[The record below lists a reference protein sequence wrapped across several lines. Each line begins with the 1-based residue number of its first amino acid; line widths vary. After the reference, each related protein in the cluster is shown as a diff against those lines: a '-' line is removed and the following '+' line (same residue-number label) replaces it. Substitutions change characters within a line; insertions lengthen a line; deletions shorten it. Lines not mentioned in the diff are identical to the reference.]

1 MSGPHLI
8 VALNEN
14 HDASV
19 ALWGPGMSLAALATE
34 RVTRNKHDANGVIRT
49 IDYLLSSLNIEH
61 EQVKLVVRCSD
72 PVAIPPSRLMER
84 TAELHRRF
92 PSASFLNA
100 PNHHQLHALAARQM
114 DPARKGAILV
124 VDGMGSKF
132 PSECNN
138 NANPPLHECATIFS
152 APTVRRLF
160 STATTYSPYQWQ
172 NEEVGLGR
180 FYSYISKHIFG
191 SRYDAGKTMALAA
204 YGRASLMPSFLSY
217 TGNPPAPRV
226 NGLALSGL
234 GIAPGPRDDYLS
246 FAELAAR
253 AQADV
258 EEGML
263 ALARIARTLV
273 DGDTLFVSGGVAL
286 NCPSNLAIQ
295 KSGLFTRTFIHP
307 AATDDGVSLGGL
319 VYGAQG
325 RGLAQAVPRFSR
337 RFLGPPISSQRNRL
351 LAAAR
356 GLGCQVLCDTAH
368 ALLPR
373 IAQALLDGEII
384 ALYDSESEFGP
395 RALGHRSLI
404 ADPRRPATRDFINS
418 KVKGREAFRPLA
430 PVIFQD
436 RVTDFFEVEAD
447 FHNPYML
454 LVARAKPVTREA
466 YAAAVHVDG
475 SARVQTITRGHRPE
489 LLGGILTALESRGEA
504 PMVLNTSLN
513 GPGEPIVETPEE
525 AVAFFRSYPVDLLF
539 SRGVLIS
546 KEHRKER
553 GCLHV
558 D

>member
-1 MSGPHLI
+1 MPRSPLI

-19 ALWGPGMSLAALATE
+19 AIWGPGVPIAALATE
-34 RVTRNKHDANGVIRT
+34 RLTRQKHDVNGVIRT
-49 IDYLLSSLNIEH
+49 IDHLLSSLNIEY
-61 EQVKLVVRCSD
+61 EQVGLVVRCSD
-72 PVAIPPSRLMER
+72 PVAIPPSRLTER

-92 PSASFLNA
+92 PSASFLSA
-100 PNHHQLHALAARQM
+100 PNHHKLHALAARQM
-114 DPARKGAILV
+114 DPGRKGAILV

-132 PSECNN
+132 PSEYNN
-138 NANPPLHECATIFS
+138 NADPPLHECATIFS
-152 APTVRRLF
+152 TPTVRRLY
-160 STATTYSPYQWQ
+160 SAATTYSPYQWQ
-172 NEEVGLGR
+172 EEKVGLGR

-204 YGRASLMPSFLSY
+204 YGRAGHVPSFLSY
-217 TGNPPAPRV
+217 VGNPPVPYV

-234 GIAPGPRDDYLS
+234 SIAPGPRDDYLQ
-246 FAELAAR
+246 FAQIAAR

-273 DGDTLFVSGGVAL
+273 DGDALFISGGVAL

-295 KSGLFTRTFIHP
+295 KSGLFSRTFIHP

-319 VYGAQG
+319 VLGAQSC
-325 RGLAQAVPRFSR
+325 GLAQALPRFTG
-337 RFLGPPISSQRNRL
+337 RFLGPPIASQRNRL
-351 LAAAR
+351 LEAAR
-356 GLGCQVLCDTAH
+356 DVGCHVVCDIAD

-373 IAQALLDGEII
+373 VAQALLDGELV
-384 ALYDSESEFGP
+384 ALYDAESEFGP

-404 ADPRRPATRDFINS
+404 ADPRRPTTRDFINS

-430 PVIFQD
+430 PVTFQD
-436 RVTDFFEVEAD
+436 RVADFFEVDAD

-475 SARVQTITRGHRPE
+475 SARVQTITRGQRPQ
-489 LLGGILTALESRGEA
+489 LLGGILTALESRGHA
-504 PMVLNTSLN
+504 PMLLNTSLN

-525 AVAFFRSYPVDLLF
+525 AIAFFQSYPIDLLF
-539 SRGVLIS
+539 SHGVLIS

-553 GCLHV
+553 GCPHV